1 MIQTRH
7 PVYSH
12 DCDSCLFL
20 GAKEVEGR
28 LYDFYFCP
36 KTKSN
41 IARYGADGPSYVS
54 LPAFLVRTFGR
65 IEPYKTCLELASN
78 LNK

>member
-7 PVYSH
+7 PVYRH
-12 DCDSCLFL
+12 DCDSCIFL

-36 KTKSN
+36 NSKSN
-41 IARYGADGPSYVS
+41 IARYSSDGPGYFS
-54 LPAFLVRTFGR
+54 LPQFLAETLNK
-65 IEPYKTCLELASN
+65 IEPYKTCLDLSIDLA
-78 LNK
+78 K